1 MQNPKY
7 KKWKLDNLVASRQF
21 GEFASDPF
29 VLALLD
35 KVLQLCTWR
44 WVCVDNRCVALCADV
59 VCGWWPCRCTR

>member
-35 KVLQLCTWR
+35 KVPQLCTWR
-44 WVCVDNRCVALCADV
+44 WVCGQPLCGAV
-59 VCGWWPCRCTR
+59 R